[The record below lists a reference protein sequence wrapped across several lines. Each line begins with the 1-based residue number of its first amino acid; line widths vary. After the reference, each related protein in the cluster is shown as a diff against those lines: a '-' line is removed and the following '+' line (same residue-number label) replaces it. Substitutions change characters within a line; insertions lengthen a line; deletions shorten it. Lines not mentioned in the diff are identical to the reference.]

1 MRKQFIPALTL
12 ALLLGCAAADQTP
25 PPPTRDATTPPST
38 DTAADSIT
46 IVGTVTGEGVECPAV
61 RTADNKLYTITAPD
75 RSQLRPGTR
84 VRITGTIAGISI
96 CQQGTT
102 ISAEKIEVL
111 PAP

>member
-1 MRKQFIPALTL
+1 MTNQILPALTMS
-12 ALLLGCAAADQTP
+12 LLLGCAAADQP
-25 PPPTRDATTPPST
+25 AAPTRDVNTPPEET
-38 DTAADSIT
+38 IT

-84 VRITGTIAGISI
+84 VRITGTVAGISI

-102 ISAEKIEVL
+102 ISAEKIEALGPV
-111 PAP
+111 PSP